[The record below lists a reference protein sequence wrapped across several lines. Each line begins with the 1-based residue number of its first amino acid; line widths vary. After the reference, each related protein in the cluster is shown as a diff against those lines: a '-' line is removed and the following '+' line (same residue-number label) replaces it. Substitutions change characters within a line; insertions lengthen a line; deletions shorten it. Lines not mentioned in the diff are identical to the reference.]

1 MWSKYEKNVKYNY
14 RSNNA
19 FSYKSY
25 IIVFYKI
32 YLLRILLFRCRLSLV
47 LYMMVAI
54 FLAIAI
60 VICNVQIMGVL
71 SFQKRNVQS
80 IYRLSLAVAD
90 FIMGVFVIPMY
101 VGREYKHFERSSSFT
116 ELRNV
121 TGYVIANDKSL
132 PMQPVVVEVK
142 NLAGN
147 NVPNIYVSALGF
159 FMVLSLLVSISSLV
173 AASIDRFVAIFRPL
187 KYNDLKA
194 IFAAKIV
201 VATVWF
207 ASLVFAVFPIVIPDV
222 GYDFVVSNVA
232 TEDGRSM
239 LMVYTATAFFLF
251 VLMWSSVI
259 ATYVV
264 ARPGLRNHDRQRQT
278 DDERHLLGTL
288 FIMIIVFTL
297 CILPNALT
305 QIVRVILPTI
315 SMENPTDFDIVANLQ
330 FSSILLATTLV
341 IFSNSLWNCFIYSI
355 RETVFR
361 KAAKRLYKGIAQ
373 HLKLDQAWNLVLRKR
388 KTRKTI
394 NL

>member
-1 MWSKYEKNVKYNY
+1 
-14 RSNNA
+14 
-19 FSYKSY
+19 
-25 IIVFYKI
+25 
-32 YLLRILLFRCRLSLV
+32 
-47 LYMMVAI
+47 MMVAI

-60 VICNVQIMGVL
+60 VICNVQIMGVI

-101 VGREYKHFERSSSFT
+101 IGIEYKHFERSLSFT

-121 TGYVIANDKSL
+121 TGYMIANDKSL
-132 PMQPVVVEVK
+132 PMQPVSVKIK

-147 NVPNIYVSALGF
+147 NVSSIYASTLGF
-159 FMVLSLLVSISSLV
+159 FMVLSLLVSVSSLV

-201 VATVWF
+201 VASVWF
-207 ASLVFAVFPIVIPDV
+207 AGLVFAVFPIVIPDG
-222 GYDFVVSNVA
+222 GYAFVASNV
-232 TEDGRSM
+232 TTKDGRSM
-239 LMVYTATAFFLF
+239 LIAYAVTAFFLF
-251 VLMWSSVI
+251 VLMWFSVI
-259 ATYVV
+259 ATYTV

-288 FIMIIVFTL
+288 FIMITVFTL

-305 QIVRVILPTI
+305 LIIRVILPDI
-315 SMENPTDFDIVANLQ
+315 NMENPTDFDIVANLQ
-330 FSSILLATTLV
+330 FSSIRLV
-341 IFSNSLWNCFIYSI
+341 VALVVFSNSLWNCFIYSI

-361 KAAKRLYKGIAQ
+361 RTAKRLYKGIAQ
-373 HLKLDQAWNLVLRKR
+373 HLKLDQAWNLVSRKR
-388 KTRKTI
+388 
-394 NL
+394 

>member
-1 MWSKYEKNVKYNY
+1 M
-14 RSNNA
+14 
-19 FSYKSY
+19 
-25 IIVFYKI
+25 
-32 YLLRILLFRCRLSLV
+32 SLV

-60 VICNVQIMGVL
+60 VICNVQIIGVL
-71 SFQKRNVQS
+71 SLQKRNVQS

-101 VGREYKHFERSSSFT
+101 IGIEYEHFSRSSSFT

-121 TGYVIANDKSL
+121 TGYVIATDKSL

-142 NLAGN
+142 NLAGD
-147 NVPNIYVSALGF
+147 NVSNTYASTLGF
-159 FMVLSLLVSISSLV
+159 FMVLSILVSISSLV

-207 ASLVFAVFPIVIPDV
+207 ASLVLAVFPIVIPDG
-222 GYDFVVSNVA
+222 GYAFVVSNVA

-239 LMVYTATAFFLF
+239 LMVYTAVAFFLF
-251 VLMWSSVI
+251 VLMWCSVI

-288 FIMIIVFTL
+288 FIMITVFTL

-305 QIVRVILPTI
+305 QIIRVILPNI
-315 SMENPTDFDIVANLQ
+315 NVENPTDFDIVANLQ
-330 FSSILLATTLV
+330 FSSIRLATTLV

-361 KAAKRLYKGIAQ
+361 RAVKRLYKGIAQ
-373 HLKLDQAWNLVLRKR
+373 HLKLDQAWNLVSRKR
-388 KTRKTI
+388 
-394 NL
+394 